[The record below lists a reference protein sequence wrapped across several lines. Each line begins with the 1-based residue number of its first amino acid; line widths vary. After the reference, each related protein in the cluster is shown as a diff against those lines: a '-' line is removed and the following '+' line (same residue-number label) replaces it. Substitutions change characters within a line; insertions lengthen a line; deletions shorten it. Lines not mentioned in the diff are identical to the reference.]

1 VKIKKGFRALVRAL
15 ASAGIREVT
24 VGRIERVQRPRTS
37 AAPEE
42 ETLALWYELGRL
54 YSEAAGGGQ
63 RATKLGFTA
72 VCVVAALVLLSA
84 PLFGTGWAGPFA
96 AGIPVAAGLLSGG
109 GLFLRQ
115 RSRLRRRVAA
125 VRERLASRGLDAG
138 RPARE
143 GLGAY
148 YDAQLVLLRSEYE
161 YLLTRGAR
169 KACRLLE
176 ESFGFTPEDPF
187 ETGPLNV
194 APDTEG
200 MRSLRERWEWRLAA
214 RRQRRMEPSALGPRE
229 DAAYRVFPR
238 EMTVPVELSMRRAC
252 LTISHRLLVERY
264 GRDPH
269 GKLGLAPEGL
279 RRRAERD
286 LREYA
291 ALSGRPTRG
300 S

>member
-1 VKIKKGFRALVRAL
+1 M
-15 ASAGIREVT
+15 
-24 VGRIERVQRPRTS
+24 GRIECVQPPRTS
-37 AAPEE
+37 ATPDEE
-42 ETLALWYELGRL
+42 ILALWYELGRL
-54 YSEAAGGGQ
+54 YSAAGGGGQ
-63 RATKLGFTA
+63 RATKLGFTV
-72 VCVVAALVLLSA
+72 VCVVGGLVLLSA
-84 PLFGTGWAGPFA
+84 PLFGTVWAGPFA
-96 AGIPVAAGLLSGG
+96 PGIPVAAGLISGG

-115 RSRLRRRVAA
+115 RSRLRGRVGPI
-125 VRERLASRGLDAG
+125 RERLASRGLDAG

-169 KACRLLE
+169 KACRLFE

-200 MRSLRERWEWRLAA
+200 MRSLRERWERRLAA
-214 RRQRRMEPSALGPRE
+214 RRQRATEPPALGVRE
-229 DAAYRVFPR
+229 DTAYRVFPR
-238 EMTVPVELSMRRAC
+238 EMTVPVELSMRRAY
-252 LTISHRLLVERY
+252 LVISHRLLVERY
-264 GRDPH
+264 GRDPR
-269 GKLGLAPEGL
+269 GKLGPAPDGL

-291 ALSGRPTRG
+291 ALSGRTTRG